1 MPPRGG
7 SYHYPFIFVTA
18 DPELTTRWTS
28 LLARSGLVDDGLL
41 THLLGRY
48 GEPHRRYHDVA
59 HVAAV
64 VGQVEELATQ
74 VALDRPEAVLFAA
87 WFHDAVY
94 DPRAPLNE
102 RRSADLA
109 VESLAAR
116 GADEDLTARV
126 ERLVLATATH
136 VPDAE
141 GDVEAEVLLDADLAI
156 LASPPADYDRYAA
169 AIREEYAFVP
179 DAAFRA
185 GRRRVLETL
194 LAQPLFR
201 TEPMRALEAA
211 ARDNVIRELRTL
223 S

>member
-1 MPPRGG
+1 M
-7 SYHYPFIFVTA
+7 TA

-41 THLLGRY
+41 ADLLGRY
-48 GEPHRRYHDVA
+48 GEPHRRYHGVA

-64 VGQVEELATQ
+64 VRQVEELATQ

-94 DPRAPLNE
+94 DPRAADNE

-109 VESLAAR
+109 REALAAR
-116 GADEDLTARV
+116 GADGALTARV
-126 ERLVLATATH
+126 EDLILATATH
-136 VPDAE
+136 VPDTE
-141 GDVEAEVLLDADLAI
+141 GDLEAEVLLDADLAI
-156 LASPPADYDRYAA
+156 LAAPAAEYDRYAA

-179 DAAFRA
+179 EDAFRA
-185 GRRRVLETL
+185 GRRRVLESL
-194 LAQPLFR
+194 LAEPLFR
-201 TEPMRALEAA
+201 TQPMRALEQA
-211 ARDNVIRELRTL
+211 ARDNVSRELQTL